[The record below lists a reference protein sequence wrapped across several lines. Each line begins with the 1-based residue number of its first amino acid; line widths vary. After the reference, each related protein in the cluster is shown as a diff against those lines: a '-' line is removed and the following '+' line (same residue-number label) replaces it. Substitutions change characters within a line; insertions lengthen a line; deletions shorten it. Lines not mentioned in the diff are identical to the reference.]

1 MRSICSKCL
10 CICGLGLAI
19 VMAGCGSSSSSSG
32 GGSASGGATASSS
45 TTSASSSGG
54 SGPLSVGLVLPCPTN
69 DLSWCQQGYQAA
81 RTLQQQGLIKFHY
94 LANAPQDTAS
104 ASQIM
109 ERYAKTGDKLVIGHS
124 SWQDAA
130 FAAGKAIP
138 GTDFAYGGGGE
149 TSTNVATYNEP
160 IYQPA
165 YLAGIIAAGISKK
178 GKIGGIAGPDVPL
191 CHSELESFDAGAKS
205 VDPNIKTTNTYDG
218 DWNDITKGKQ
228 ATLAQ
233 ASQGADVFL
242 ACGGGPASGMVQA
255 IKQEN
260 LSGFGY
266 VADMSPLAPKN
277 VVGSIVY
284 NLVPYFTAMVHDAQ
298 NGTFK
303 PAKAYTFGLAQNGVY
318 LDLNKSYAVTKI
330 PASSTA
336 AMQKALA
343 AIKAGKF
350 TVPDIGS

>member
-1 MRSICSKCL
+1 MPSICSKCL
-10 CICGLGLAI
+10 CICGLGLAL
-19 VMAGCGSSSSSSG
+19 VMAGCGSSSSSSS
-32 GGSASGGATASSS
+32 SASSGASASS
-45 TTSASSSGG
+45 TTSSS

-81 RTLQQQGLIKFHY
+81 QTLQQQGLIKFHY

-109 ERYAKTGDKLVIGHS
+109 ERYAKAGDKLVIGHS

-138 GTDFAYGGGGE
+138 GTDFAYGGGGQ
-149 TSTNVATYNEP
+149 TATNVATYNEP
-160 IYQPA
+160 IYQA
-165 YLAGIIAAGISKK
+165 GYLAGIIAAGISKK

-191 CHSELESFDAGAKS
+191 CHAELAAFDAGAKS
-205 VDPNIKTTNTYDG
+205 VDPSIQTTNTYDG

-266 VADMSPLAPKN
+266 VADMSSLAPKN
-277 VVGSIVY
+277 VVGSIIY
-284 NLVPYFTAMVHDAQ
+284 NLVPYFTAMVHDVDS
-298 NGTFK
+298 GTYR
-303 PAKAYTFGLAQNGVY
+303 PGKAYTFGLAQNGVY
-318 LDLNKSYAVTKI
+318 LKLNPSYAVTKI

-343 AIKAGKF
+343 AVKAGKL
-350 TVPDIGS
+350 TVPNIGS